1 MIKYL
6 LVLLTSLGL
15 SGCGNMFTKFLPA
28 KPQWPAANK
37 ELTQPCPDLKTIEG
51 DQVAITELL
60 KTVVNNYTLYYE
72 CSLKNEGWN
81 KWYLEQKRIY
91 ETGGKK

>member
-6 LVLLTSLGL
+6 LVIVISLLVA
-15 SGCGNMFTKFLPA
+15 GCGSMFTKFLPT
-28 KPQWPAANK
+28 KPRWPEATK

-51 DQVAITELL
+51 DKVAITELL
-60 KTVVNNYTLYYE
+60 KTVVNNYALYYE

-91 ETGGKK
+91 EGNKK